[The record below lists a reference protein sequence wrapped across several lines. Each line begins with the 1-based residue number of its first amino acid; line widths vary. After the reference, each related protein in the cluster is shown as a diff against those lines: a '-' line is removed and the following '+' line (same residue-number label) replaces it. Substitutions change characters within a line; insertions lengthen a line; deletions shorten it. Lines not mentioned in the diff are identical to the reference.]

1 MTLNITP
8 PPSTAYAFSGI
19 SSPLTNIRS
28 GLQTLTA
35 KKQSV
40 EDTAGIRTN
49 FSANYNSNM
58 TDHLAKG
65 MVSTLLDKIKPNS
78 SIHLL
83 DTQKAESL
91 L

>member
-8 PPSTAYAFSGI
+8 PTSTTHAFPGT

-28 GLQTLTA
+28 GLQNLTS

-40 EDTAGIRTN
+40 EDYVGIRIN

-58 TDHLAKG
+58 TDRLAKG

-83 DTQKAESL
+83 DTMKANSL

>member
-8 PPSTAYAFSGI
+8 PPSTAHAFPGI

-28 GLQTLTA
+28 GLHTLTS
-35 KKQSV
+35 KKHST
-40 EDTAGIRTN
+40 EDYAGIRIN
-49 FSANYNSNM
+49 FSANFNSSM
-58 TDHLAKG
+58 TDQLANG